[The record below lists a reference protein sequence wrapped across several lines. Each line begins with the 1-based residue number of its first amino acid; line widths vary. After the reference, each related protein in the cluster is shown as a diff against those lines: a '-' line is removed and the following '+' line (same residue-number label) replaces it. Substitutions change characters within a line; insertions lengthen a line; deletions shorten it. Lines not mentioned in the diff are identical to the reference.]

1 MTTATCRMTTS
12 TVAADGPVSVTFA
25 AASAIMGAMTHCG
38 ASWRMGLDGSATLA
52 RFTVYLASIALL
64 ALASTAALTIAASED
79 RDVSA
84 RTHRRV
90 STRALSHHTDPGG
103 GTLDAYDH

>member
-12 TVAADGPVSVTFA
+12 TVATGTVSVTFA
-25 AASAIMGAMTHCG
+25 AASAIMGAMTLS
-38 ASWRMGLDGSATLA
+38 AVAVGLDGSATLA

-64 ALASTAALTIAASED
+64 ALASTAALTIAASD